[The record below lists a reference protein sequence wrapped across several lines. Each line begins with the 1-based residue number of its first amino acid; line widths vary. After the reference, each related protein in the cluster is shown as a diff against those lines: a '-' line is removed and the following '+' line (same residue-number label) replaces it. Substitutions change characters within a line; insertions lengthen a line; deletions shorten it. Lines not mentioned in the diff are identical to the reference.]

1 MNDIKTEKKKNGKP
15 NRRTNYMHGLEFIA
29 VVRRRL
35 QSETKTVLMQ
45 TWKTDICIL
54 LVWKRNAVRK
64 NGNENEMK
72 LADADICF

>member
-1 MNDIKTEKKKNGKP
+1 
-15 NRRTNYMHGLEFIA
+15 MHGLEFIA